1 MFVHFYKGILAGIW
15 PCGTITL
22 IAELFIS
29 ESKAQV
35 YGAVYDFMHSNM
47 KSAEEI
53 SK

>member
-1 MFVHFYKGILAGIW
+1 MVVHFYKGILAGIW